1 MLGLKDLF
9 ASDCA
14 PGFIVAASHVLT
26 LQHFAIAR
34 EYLVSKAALCPD
46 VPDLDNWLRRSASCP
61 WVSDGA

>member
-34 EYLVSKAALCPD
+34 EYLESMEALCLD
-46 VPDLDNWLRRSASCP
+46 VPDLGNWLGRNASCP
-61 WVSDGA
+61 WVSDDA